1 MFEVFIVAKWLLVF
15 AALAVIGAPLAA
27 VVFRQFPRRGA
38 AFAIPAALL
47 PTVLLVFWLGQAT
60 FGSLTVFASLL
71 VVVVVS
77 GIVLHR
83 GVEPDW
89 RGVAGSYVVFTLGFL
104 FLTAFRAY
112 NAGITPVGGEQFL
125 HFGLVKSLLRAGS
138 LPPEDFWFAGEPL
151 RYYYGT
157 QMQVAM
163 MAMLTDTPARYA
175 FNLGIPA
182 FYAMLVVAA
191 YGLVGTVT
199 SLKDRSYR
207 LGGAFGV
214 FFVAIAGALTTFVRL
229 VFGALPIDVA
239 VEYGQPAFGFV
250 ARRFYIGDDG
260 IETMDQAMRAAIQEG
275 GHMDSWG
282 WWFTRYVVPGTLQEF
297 PLYSFIK
304 SDLHGHALA
313 NGYILVAAALALAYY
328 LTPAEHRLRRLGLVY
343 GGIGLIAGVFGFM
356 NTWSLPTAVGLAWL
370 AMAAADAH
378 PATLLPGALGE
389 RLHYEPAVSA
399 AAEPAEDG
407 TPDTAPGSALGR
419 RLAAETWR
427 VVLAGVFAALV
438 GVLGVAL
445 ASPFLI
451 FGHVPTN
458 DGIGFLPPRTGLA
471 PFLVIY
477 GGIVALFAGFVLYR
491 SWPEIR
497 ALPTWASVGG
507 AVGLLAVGAVLVHV
521 LDFAVFAVVGP
532 ILLGMWWLVRTDRA
546 GFEGVL
552 VVAGVGLLLSFEVL
566 HARVAPYDLPR
577 WNTTLKVAVQ
587 GWTLAAAGAGGIT
600 ALVLSEAWD
609 ALASESTAD
618 ADMPETAGVDDAGP
632 GAQADD
638 AGPHTHADTTAAAD
652 GGSPARSS
660 LATLGIAVL
669 AIGVVLT
676 STPFVALAF
685 ADEVKTPYDDDA
697 PATID
702 GLATHE
708 RWKAEEIEA
717 IHWLDDRE
725 GRPVI
730 VEPVDT
736 PVPDDPE
743 HIYVEYDWITPA
755 ATLTGL
761 PTVLGWDHQ
770 VNYRGGE
777 AYLHR
782 MEQVDDIY
790 TGTWANATSA
800 LREHDVRYI
809 YVGPRA
815 NELYGGDIRQFHHH
829 DGISVA
835 FENDKVTIYAVDHDE
850 LAGDD
855 DEWPAE
861 GSARWN
867 GTDAN
872 ATVAV

>member
-15 AALAVIGAPLAA
+15 AALAVVGAPLAA

-60 FGSLTVFASLL
+60 FGFLTVFASLL
-71 VVVVVS
+71 VVVVAS
-77 GIVLHR
+77 GFALYR

-89 RGVAGSYVVFTLGFL
+89 RGVAGGYVVFALGFL
-104 FLTAFRAY
+104 FLTSFRAY

-125 HFGLVKSLLRAGS
+125 HFGLVKSLLRPGS

-157 QMQVAM
+157 QLQVAM

-199 SLKDRSYR
+199 SLRDRSYR

-214 FFVAIAGALTTFVRL
+214 FFVAVAGSLTTFVRL
-229 VFGALPIDVA
+229 VLGALPIDLA
-239 VEYGQPAFGFV
+239 VEYGQPAFGFI
-250 ARRFYIGDDG
+250 ARRFFMGDDA
-260 IETMDQAMRAAIQEG
+260 ETMDEAMRAAVQEM
-275 GHMDSWG
+275 GHMESWG
-282 WWFTRYVVPGTLQEF
+282 WWFTRYVVPGTLHEF

-313 NGYILVAAALALAYY
+313 NGYILVAAALVLAYY
-328 LTPAEHRLRRLGLVY
+328 VTPAENRIRRLGLVY
-343 GGIGLIAGVFGFM
+343 GGIGLVAGVFGFM

-378 PATLLPGALGE
+378 PATLLPGELGE
-389 RLHYEPAVSA
+389 RLHY
-399 AAEPAEDG
+399 D
-407 TPDTAPGSALGR
+407 PGPEGDATLAR
-419 RLAAETWR
+419 RLGAEGWR
-427 VVLAGVFAALV
+427 VALAGVFAALV
-438 GVLGVAL
+438 GAVGVAL
-445 ASPFLI
+445 ASPFLV

-477 GGIVALFAGFVLYR
+477 GGIVALFAGFVVYR

-497 ALPTWASVGG
+497 GLPTWASVGG

-521 LDFAVFAVVGP
+521 LDFAVLAVVGP
-532 ILLGMWWLVRTDRA
+532 ILLGMWWLVRTDRV

-552 VVAGVGLLLSFEVL
+552 VVAGVGLLLSFEVV
-566 HARVAPYDLPR
+566 HARVAPYSLPR

-609 ALASESTAD
+609 ALASEVGAETGET
-618 ADMPETAGVDDAGP
+618 ETAGVGDT
-632 GAQADD
+632 
-638 AGPHTHADTTAAAD
+638 GPHTHADTTAVTD
-652 GGSPARSS
+652 GGSRTRST
-660 LATLGIAVL
+660 LATLGVAVL
-669 AIGVVLT
+669 AVAVVLT

-685 ADEVKTPYDDDA
+685 ADEVKAPYDDGA

-702 GLATHE
+702 GVGTHE
-708 RWKAEEIEA
+708 RWKASQMEA

-790 TGTWANATSA
+790 TGTWANAIAA
-800 LREHDVRYI
+800 LREHDVQYI

-835 FENDKVTIYAVDHDE
+835 FENDQVTIYAVDHDE

-872 ATVAV
+872 ATAGVPPV

>member
-1 MFEVFIVAKWLLVF
+1 MFEVFVVTKWLLVF

-60 FGSLTVFASLL
+60 FGPLTVFAGLA
-71 VVVVVS
+71 VVVGAS
-77 GIVLHR
+77 GLALYR

-89 RGVAGSYVVFTLGFL
+89 RGVAGSYVVFALGFL

-157 QMQVAM
+157 QLQVAM
-163 MAMLTDTPARYA
+163 MALLTDTPARYA

-199 SLKDRSYR
+199 SLRDRSYR

-229 VFGALPIDVA
+229 VLGALPIDTA

-250 ARRFYIGDDG
+250 ARRFYLGDDG
-260 IETMDQAMRAAIQEG
+260 IETMDQAMRAAVQEG

-328 LTPAEHRLRRLGLVY
+328 LTPAEHRLRRVGLVY

-378 PATLLPGALGE
+378 PATLLPGELGE
-389 RLHYEPAVSA
+389 RLRFDPTAESDDSLPED
-399 AAEPAEDG
+399 AEP
-407 TPDTAPGSALGR
+407 DTTSGAALGR

-438 GVLGVAL
+438 GVVGVAL

-477 GGIVALFAGFVLYR
+477 GGIMALFAGFVVYR
-491 SWPEIR
+491 SWPEVR
-497 ALPTWASVGG
+497 ALPTWVSAGG
-507 AVGLLAVGAVLVHV
+507 AVALLVVGAVLVHV
-521 LDFAVFAVVGP
+521 VDFAVFAVVGP
-532 ILLGMWWLVRTDRA
+532 ILVGMWWLVRTDRV

-552 VVAGVGLLLSFEVL
+552 VVGGVGLLLSFEVL

-600 ALVLSEAWD
+600 ALVLSD
-609 ALASESTAD
+609 AFDVLASDSTAD
-618 ADMPETAGVDDAGP
+618 TAGPEASDTAGVDDAGP
-632 GAQADD
+632 Q
-638 AGPHTHADTTAAAD
+638 THVDTTATD
-652 GGSPARSS
+652 GGSRVRSS

-669 AIGVVLT
+669 AIAVVLT

-685 ADEVKTPYDDDA
+685 ADEVKAPYDEGA
-697 PATID
+697 PATVD

-725 GRPVI
+725 GRPAI
-730 VEPVDT
+730 VEPVDR

-743 HIYVEYDWITPA
+743 RIYVEYDWIAPA

-790 TGTWANATSA
+790 GGTWANATAA
-800 LREHDVRYI
+800 LREHDVQYI

-815 NELYGGDIRQFHHH
+815 FELYGSDLRQFHHH

-850 LAGDD
+850 LTGDE
-855 DEWPAE
+855 DEWPAN
-861 GSARWN
+861 GTARWN
-867 GTDAN
+867 GTDTN

>member
-1 MFEVFIVAKWLLVF
+1 MFEVFVVAKWLLVF

-47 PTVLLVFWLGQAT
+47 PTVLLVFWIGQAT
-60 FGSLTVFASLL
+60 FGFRTVFASLL
-71 VVVVVS
+71 VVVAAS
-77 GIVLHR
+77 GVALHR

-89 RGVAGSYVVFTLGFL
+89 RGVAGSYVVFALGFL

-157 QMQVAM
+157 QLQVAM
-163 MAMLTDTPARYA
+163 MAKLTDTPARYA

-199 SLKDRSYR
+199 SLRDRSYR

-250 ARRFYIGDDG
+250 ARRFYVGDDG
-260 IETMDQAMRAAIQEG
+260 IETMDQAMRAAVREG
-275 GHMDSWG
+275 GHMESWG

-328 LTPAEHRLRRLGLVY
+328 LTPAEHRIRRLGIVY

-378 PATLLPGALGE
+378 PATLLPDELGE
-389 RLHYEPAVSA
+389 RLRFEPTAESDDSPPDDVA
-399 AAEPAEDG
+399 A
-407 TPDTAPGSALGR
+407 DTAPGAALGR

-438 GVLGVAL
+438 GVVGVAL

-458 DGIGFLPPRTGLA
+458 NGIGLLPPRTGLA

-477 GGIVALFAGFVLYR
+477 GGIMALFAGFVVYR

-497 ALPTWASVGG
+497 ALPTWASAGG
-507 AVGLLAVGAVLVHV
+507 AVALLAVGAVLVHV
-521 LDFAVFAVVGP
+521 VDFAVFAVVGP
-532 ILLGMWWLVRTDRA
+532 ILLGMWWLVRTDRV

-552 VVAGVGLLLSFEVL
+552 VVAGVGLLLSFEVV
-566 HARVAPYDLPR
+566 HARVAPYNLPR

-600 ALVLSEAWD
+600 ALVLSEAFD
-609 ALASESTAD
+609 VLASESPTDTD
-618 ADMPETAGVDDAGP
+618 APETAGVD
-632 GAQADD
+632 
-638 AGPHTHADTTAAAD
+638 AGPHTHVDTTTATD
-652 GGSPARSS
+652 GGSRARSS

-685 ADEVKTPYDDDA
+685 SDEVKTPYDDDA

-717 IHWLDDRE
+717 IHWLDDRD

-736 PVPDDPE
+736 PVPDEPE
-743 HIYVEYDWITPA
+743 HIYVEYDWIAPA

-800 LREHDVRYI
+800 LREHDVQYI

-835 FENDKVTIYAVDHDE
+835 FENDAVTIYAVDHDE

-855 DEWPAE
+855 DEWPAN

-867 GTDAN
+867 GTGAN

>member
-15 AALAVIGAPLAA
+15 AALAVVGAPLAA

-60 FGSLTVFASLL
+60 FGSLTVFASLA
-71 VVVVVS
+71 VVVLAS
-77 GIVLHR
+77 GLAVYR

-89 RGVAGSYVVFTLGFL
+89 RGVAGSYVVFALGFL
-104 FLTAFRAY
+104 FLTTFRAY

-125 HFGLVKSLLRAGS
+125 HFGLVKSLLRAS
-138 LPPEDFWFAGEPL
+138 ALPPEDFWFAGEPL

-199 SLKDRSYR
+199 SLRDRSYR
-207 LGGAFGV
+207 LGGTFGV
-214 FFVAIAGALTTFVRL
+214 FFVAVAGALTTFVRL
-229 VFGALPIDVA
+229 VFGALPIDLA
-239 VEYGQPAFGFV
+239 VEYGQPAFGFI
-250 ARRFYIGDDG
+250 ASRFFMGDDG
-260 IETMDQAMRAAIQEG
+260 IDTMDGAMRAAIGEM
-275 GHMDSWG
+275 GHLEPWG

-356 NTWSLPTAVGLAWL
+356 NTWSLPSAVGLAWL

-378 PATLLPGALGE
+378 PATLLPGELGE
-389 RLHYEPAVSA
+389 RLHYDPG
-399 AAEPAEDG
+399 PTGD
-407 TPDTAPGSALGR
+407 APLAR
-419 RLAAETWR
+419 RLGAEIWR

-445 ASPFLI
+445 ASPFLV
-451 FGHVPTN
+451 FGNVPTN

-477 GGIVALFAGFVLYR
+477 GGIMALFAGFVVYR
-491 SWPEIR
+491 SWPEVKG
-497 ALPTWASVGG
+497 LPSWASLAG
-507 AVGLLAVGAVLVHV
+507 AVGLLAIGAVLVHV
-521 LDFAVFAVVGP
+521 VDFAVFAVVGP
-532 ILLGMWWLVRTDRA
+532 IILGMWWLVRTDRV
-546 GFEGVL
+546 GFEAVL
-552 VVAGVGLLLSFEVL
+552 VVAGVGLLLSFEVI
-566 HARVAPYDLPR
+566 HARVAPYSLPR

-609 ALASESTAD
+609 VLASESPTD
-618 ADMPETAGVDDAGP
+618 SDSPESAPT
-632 GAQADD
+632 DD
-638 AGPHTHADTTAAAD
+638 AGPHTHADTTTATD
-652 GGSPARSS
+652 GGSRTRST
-660 LATLGIAVL
+660 LATLGVAVL
-669 AIGVVLT
+669 AIAVVLT

-685 ADEVKTPYDDDA
+685 ADEVKAPYDDGA

-702 GLATHE
+702 GVGTHE
-708 RWKAEEIEA
+708 RWKASQMDA

-743 HIYVEYDWITPA
+743 GIYVEYDWITPA

-800 LREHDVRYI
+800 LREHDVQYI

-835 FENDKVTIYAVDHDE
+835 FENDQVTIYEVNHDE
-850 LAGDD
+850 LAGTD

>member
-1 MFEVFIVAKWLLVF
+1 MFEVFVVAKWLLVF

-47 PTVLLVFWLGQAT
+47 PTVLLVFWIGQVS
-60 FGSLTVFASLL
+60 FGFLTVFASLA
-71 VVVVVS
+71 VVVAAS
-77 GIVLHR
+77 GLALQR

-125 HFGLVKSLLRAGS
+125 HFGLVKSLLRAGA

-199 SLKDRSYR
+199 SLRDRSYR

-214 FFVAIAGALTTFVRL
+214 FFVAVAGALTTFVRL
-229 VFGALPIDVA
+229 VFGALPIDTA
-239 VEYGQPAFGFV
+239 VEYGQPAFGFI
-250 ARRFYIGDDG
+250 ARRFYTEGDMSID
-260 IETMDQAMRAAIQEG
+260 EAMRPAIQEM
-275 GHMDSWG
+275 GHPEPWG

-378 PATLLPGALGE
+378 PATLLPGELGE
-389 RLHYEPAVSA
+389 LLHYDPGPISDAPLA
-399 AAEPAEDG
+399 NRLGAEV
-407 TPDTAPGSALGR
+407 
-419 RLAAETWR
+419 WR

-445 ASPFLI
+445 ASPFLV

-491 SWPEIR
+491 SWGDIR
-497 ALPTWASVGG
+497 QLPNWVPLAG
-507 AVGLLAVGAVLVHV
+507 AVGILAVGAVLVHV
-521 LDFAVFAVVGP
+521 VDFAVFAVVGP
-532 ILLGMWWLVRTDRA
+532 ILLGMWWLVRTDRV

-552 VVAGVGLLLSFEVL
+552 VVAGVGLLLSFEVV
-566 HARVAPYDLPR
+566 HARVAPYSLPR

-600 ALVLSEAWD
+600 ALVFAEAYD
-609 ALASESTAD
+609 VLASDVGAETGETETAD
-618 ADMPETAGVDDAGP
+618 TTAPDDPDP

-638 AGPHTHADTTAAAD
+638 AGPHTHADTTAATD
-652 GGSPARSS
+652 GGSRTRST

-669 AIGVVLT
+669 AFGVVLT

-685 ADEVKTPYDDDA
+685 ADEVKAPYDDGA
-697 PATID
+697 PASID

-708 RWKAEEIEA
+708 RWKAAETEA

-736 PVPDDPE
+736 PVPDDPGG
-743 HIYVEYDWITPA
+743 IYVEYDWITPA

-790 TGTWANATSA
+790 GGSWANATSA
-800 LREHDVRYI
+800 LREHDVQYI

-815 NELYGGDIRQFHHH
+815 YELYGSDLRQFHHH

-867 GTDAN
+867 GTDERVG
-872 ATVAV
+872 VAG